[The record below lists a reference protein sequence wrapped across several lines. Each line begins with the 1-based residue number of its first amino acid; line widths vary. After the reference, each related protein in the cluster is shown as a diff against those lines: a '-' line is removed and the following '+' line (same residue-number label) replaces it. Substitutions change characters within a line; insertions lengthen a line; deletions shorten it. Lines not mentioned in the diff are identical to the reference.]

1 MIKIRKMAGWT
12 CNAYVCFFVLLF
24 GFALIGQLCYGA
36 DEAATTKD
44 ISGFN
49 DFANTITA
57 IMSGAIGKT
66 LAMIAFVAAGISL
79 MSGRYGVA
87 IGCIMGGL
95 FLAFAPAIAKAL
107 FGGN

>member
-1 MIKIRKMAGWT
+1 MIKIRKMARLM
-12 CNAYVCFFVLLF
+12 CSAYVCFFALLL
-24 GFALIGQLCYGA
+24 GFVLIGGLCYA
-36 DEAATTKD
+36 VDASSETKD

-66 LAMIAFVAAGISL
+66 LAMIAFIAAGISL

-87 IGCIMGGL
+87 IGCVMGGL

-107 FGGN
+107 FK

>member
-1 MIKIRKMAGWT
+1 MIKIRKMARLM
-12 CNAYVCFFVLLF
+12 CSAYVCFFALLL
-24 GFALIGQLCYGA
+24 GFVLIGGLCYA
-36 DEAATTKD
+36 VDDPATKD

-66 LAMIAFVAAGISL
+66 LAMIAFIAAGISL

-87 IGCIMGGL
+87 IGCVMGGL

-107 FGGN
+107 FK